1 MWVKH
6 KEHKEEEE
14 KNTIFVIVGFHCNTV
29 FFKIIY
35 FYIMFLV
42 CICLYTGSL
51 CIRHHLYQRQ

>member
-29 FFKIIY
+29 FFLN
-35 FYIMFLV
+35 YIFLYYV
-42 CICLYTGSL
+42 PGVYLPLHWISLY
-51 CIRHHLYQRQ
+51 